1 MDKHMLIMLVVMGIC
16 AFFAH
21 TGDSKGLRKQCVICV
36 TIVMT
41 LFSGLRT
48 WWFGDLIKYYT
59 LYTQCNTPDGW
70 NRVFAEF
77 DNVGIRVFFRMAGTL
92 GVSYDICIFLI
103 ALFAAVTLGIVV
115 YKYSPAPYWSYLVYF
130 AMGFYLFTYSG
141 LKQTIA
147 MGFLMLAASNIFE
160 AKFKKFIFWTVIA
173 GLFHMPAFI
182 FLPAYIIARQKFTQ
196 KYVLFLA
203 LAAVVIFVFR
213 DKIVEIASKAYY
225 EDEGKFSTDGAI
237 GGRTLMMLFI
247 LFVAAILRPVQTK
260 DRIYCQSF
268 NLMIIAAM
276 IQYFGMY
283 NNVFTRLADYYYQF
297 VVLFMPLMMETG
309 THQELA
315 RPSYK
320 IKKNDKTIYALL
332 SVGITLFAL
341 WFYKG
346 TIDGSWLLLSNYKFV
361 WEINPYDLYGH

>member
-16 AFFAH
+16 VFFAH
-21 TGDSKGLRKQCVICV
+21 KGDSKALRKQCVICV

-41 LFSGLRT
+41 LFSGLRS

-59 LYTQCNTPDGW
+59 LYRSCNAAGGW
-70 NRVFAEF
+70 DRVFVKF
-77 DNVGIRVFFRMAGTL
+77 DNIGIRIFFRISGML
-92 GVSYDICIFLI
+92 GISYDICIFLI
-103 ALFAAVTLGIVV
+103 ALFAAATLGIVV
-115 YKYSPAPYWSYLVYF
+115 FKYSPAPYWSYLVYI

-147 MGFLMLAASNIFE
+147 MGFLMLAATGIFE
-160 AKFKKFIFWTVIA
+160 NNSKRFILWTVIA

-182 FLPAYIIARQKFTQ
+182 FLPAYIVARQRFTQ
-196 KYVLFLA
+196 KYVLFLV
-203 LAAVVIFVFR
+203 LAVVAIFMFR

-225 EDEGKFSTDGAI
+225 EDEGKFSADGAI

-247 LFVAAILRPVQTK
+247 LFVAAFLRPVQTK
-260 DRIYCQSF
+260 DIIYCRTF
-268 NLMIIAAM
+268 NLMIVAAM
-276 IQYFGMY
+276 IQYFSMY

-315 RPSYK
+315 KPNYK
-320 IKKNDKTIYALL
+320 VKKNDKTIYALL
-332 SVGITLFAL
+332 TVGITLFAL
-341 WFYKG
+341 WFYEG
-346 TIDGSWLLLSNYKFV
+346 IIAGSMLLLSNYKFV